1 MQKTSIIL
9 FVILVLA
16 VFFRS
21 YQIKDIPPLQVD
33 EVALGYNAYSM
44 LLTGKDESGKKF
56 PLGLTNFN
64 DFRPPLYA
72 YITIPFVK
80 AFGLNSLAIRSPS
93 LIFSLVAIILIYMI
107 AYILSRNQEISLYAA
122 ILVAFSFWDI
132 QLTREASEKV
142 VAQAF
147 FLLGSISILLFFKRQ
162 LVAFLVLAIISWI
175 LAINTYYAPRF
186 IIPLMIPA
194 FFIFFHKA
202 ARLFK
207 TKIFIVFVSIF
218 FFILVFVTFFLPG
231 STNRISE
238 LSIFT
243 HPEVKLKLEE
253 QIREDGS
260 NGNILLTRI
269 VHNKV
274 VAFSL
279 AFLKNYSAYFTTDY
293 LFLNGGF
300 PWRVRVPET
309 GLLPLIQFP
318 FLLLGL
324 WAIFRKR
331 LGWGLFTVFWLLVV
345 PIPAAFT
352 FDETPNIYR
361 TYSMLPAL
369 AIITGVGIWYFRK
382 LLKQHARLLWMMTF
396 VMGLFFIWNFLYFW
410 HQYFIHYQV
419 HQPWYRDYAYK
430 ELVSEVNKLEKNY
443 NRVVITRGQGAP
455 YPFFLFYS
463 RYDPQLYQVEGSPKD
478 EPFRGF
484 GKYLFH
490 PQDCPL
496 WGGKTGEDEVK
507 GEIGIL
513 YVNKGTC
520 VDPLRNAKLLEIVR
534 WGDNSPAFRLLEYVS
549 TASAETR
556 R

>member
-16 VFFRS
+16 IFFRS
-21 YQIKDIPPLQVD
+21 YQIKDIPPLHTD
-33 EVALGYNAYSM
+33 EVAFGYNAYSM

-56 PLGLTNFN
+56 PLGLTSFN

-72 YITIPFVK
+72 YITIPFIKV
-80 AFGLNSLAIRSPS
+80 FGLNSLAIRSPS
-93 LIFSLVAIILIYMI
+93 LIFSLLSIILIYI
-107 AYILSRNQEISLYAA
+107 LAYLLSRNQEISLYVA

-132 QLTREASEKV
+132 QLAREASEKV

-147 FLLGSISILLFFKRQ
+147 FLLGLISLLLFFKRQ
-162 LVAFLVLAIISWI
+162 LVAFLALAIISWL

-194 FFIFFHKA
+194 FFIFFPKA
-202 ARLFK
+202 TSFFK
-207 TKIFIVFVSIF
+207 TKIFLAFVSVF
-218 FFILVFVTFFLPG
+218 FFVLVLVTFFLPG
-231 STNRISE
+231 STNRLSE
-238 LSIFT
+238 LNIFT

-260 NGNILLTRI
+260 EGNILLTRAF
-269 VHNKV
+269 HNKIA
-274 VAFSL
+274 AFSL
-279 AFLKNYSAYFTTDY
+279 AFFKNYSAYFNADY
-293 LFLNGGF
+293 LFLNGGL
-300 PWRVRVPET
+300 PSRVKVPET

-324 WAIFRKR
+324 WVIFRKR

-382 LLKQHARLLWMMTF
+382 LLKQHTRLLGMITF

-410 HQYFIHYQV
+410 HQYFVHYQV

-430 ELVSEVNKLEKNY
+430 ELVAEVNKLEENY
-443 NRVVITRGQGAP
+443 HRVVMTKGQGAP
-455 YPFFLFYS
+455 YLFFLFYS
-463 RYDPQLYQVEGSPKD
+463 QYDPQRYQEEGSPKD

-484 GKYLFH
+484 GKYIFH

-496 WGGKTGEDEVK
+496 SAGKTGEEEVN
-507 GEIGIL
+507 GEEGVL
-513 YVNKGTC
+513 YVNKGNC
-520 VDPLRNAKLLEIVR
+520 VTPLYNARLLKTIR
-534 WGDNSPAFRLLEYVS
+534 WKDNSLAFKILEYVS
-549 TASAETR
+549 TASGR
-556 R
+556 LK